1 MASVR
6 RGKGIFMPDLKA
18 DVEKIV
24 AKHKHEFMLNEETA
38 REYSGED
45 GVRFVKN
52 LRREFDLMH
61 LHLVECKESFD
72 DYDAVQM
79 IDQIRNKLAVSE
91 TRWRRVRPDEWWWL
105 PAQPVVEKV
114 LREVQRNLE
123 KATEKKRQ
131 RWFRIL
137 RYARHV
143 LVELVYV
150 TIVWGVFTAANS
162 KFEEIVFAVL
172 VMIYN
177 SVGSVGSALGMG
189 VVQLLYSNAAAHGE
203 FMRSLNAKASVTE
216 VNEAAK
222 TVSVLTVEVLIH
234 NVSIG
239 IGTLIALWHLVTA
252 IVR

>member
-1 MASVR
+1 
-6 RGKGIFMPDLKA
+6 MPDLKA
-18 DVEKIV
+18 SIEKIV

-38 REYSGED
+38 REHSGED
-45 GVRFVKN
+45 GVTFVKN
-52 LRREFDLMH
+52 LTREFDLMH
-61 LHLVECKESFD
+61 LYLVECKESFD
-72 DYDAVQM
+72 EYDAVQM
-79 IDQIRNKLAVSE
+79 IDQIKNKLAVSE
-91 TRWRRVRPDEWWWL
+91 THWQRVRPDEWWWL

-123 KATEKKRQ
+123 KTTENNRQ
-131 RWFRIL
+131 RWFRIM
-137 RYARHV
+137 RYAWHV
-143 LVELVYV
+143 LVELVYL

-172 VMIYN
+172 VLIYN
-177 SVGSVGSALGMG
+177 SVASVGPAVGMG
-189 VVQLLYSNAAAHGE
+189 IVQLLYSNAAAHGE
-203 FMRSLNAKASVTE
+203 IMRSLNTKASVND

-222 TVSVLTVEVLIH
+222 TVSNLTVEVLIH